1 MYLFSVLYIN
11 TYTHIF
17 VAYGGL
23 NDNGPNRLL
32 YLRIR
37 RYGLTGER
45 VSLRLCFEA
54 SKANGVLSFSLLPAC
69 GSYDVELLVTDLEP

>member
-1 MYLFSVLYIN
+1 M
-11 TYTHIF
+11 F

-37 RYGLTGER
+37 RCGLTGEG

-54 SKANGVLSFSLLPAC
+54 SKANGIFSFSLPPDC
-69 GSYDVELLVTDLEP
+69 GSYDVKLLVTVLEP